1 MRAFGAG
8 RKFGGVLGV
17 VLASLD
23 AELASAVA
31 WLAAIHAKAAGVV
44 FFRAGGDVWAGHYE
58 TMKLPSKSP
67 WGDDCGSSLIQ
78 S

>member
-8 RKFGGVLGV
+8 REFGGELWI

-31 WLAAIHAKAAGVV
+31 GLAAIHSKAAGVV
-44 FFRAGGDVWAGHYE
+44 FFCAGGDVLASHETVKPPSYE
-58 TMKLPSKSP
+58 PT
-67 WGDDCGSSLIQ
+67 GVF
-78 S
+78 